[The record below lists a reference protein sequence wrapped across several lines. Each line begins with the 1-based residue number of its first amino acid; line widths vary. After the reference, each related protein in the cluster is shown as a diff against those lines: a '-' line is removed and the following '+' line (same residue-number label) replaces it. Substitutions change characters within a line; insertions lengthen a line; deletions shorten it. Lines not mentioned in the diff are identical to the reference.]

1 MFTEP
6 VDIHIARSKR
16 SNRGAVRDEN
26 RSGHPKVRGPEK
38 TGLLGA
44 GHPARTSS
52 ISASARDDM
61 EARGS
66 TWPYL
71 SQQQEQHEA
80 DVVGCWAAQQSNPP
94 PPHGSTIESDP
105 LGLNNN
111 VTEIAIGQSSHSP
124 PRRALCAP
132 PRKSSTSP
140 THTPL
145 SL

>member
-52 ISASARDDM
+52 ISACVRDDM
-61 EARGS
+61 EHEEAHGRVSLAAGAAR
-66 TWPYL
+66 
-71 SQQQEQHEA
+71 A
-80 DVVGCWAAQQSNPP
+80 DVVGPPSNQ
-94 PPHGSTIESDP
+94 
-105 LGLNNN
+105 
-111 VTEIAIGQSSHSP
+111 IGRH
-124 PRRALCAP
+124 
-132 PRKSSTSP
+132 
-140 THTPL
+140 HTVAR
-145 SL
+145 